1 MRSRGCEG
9 NCRSG
14 AELARAKAGPSHA
27 PAVVVAHSPQKS
39 SSRRGQQAG
48 QSSTVVAWDFP
59 ASARGRAPAPT
70 HAVSPFTIDS
80 RKGLMIT
87 IVSGL
92 PRSGTSLMMQM
103 LAAGGMPILSD
114 GERRAD
120 VDNPR
125 GYLEWERIKQLPKD
139 PACIAEAEGKAVKV
153 ISQLLLSLPAQH
165 EYRVIFMQ
173 RPLPEVMASQD
184 EMLRRRGNFDPGR
197 GQFRGGT
204 GLSGPSVR
212 RLWLAQR
219 QTLRESEP
227 GAISRRLTRSP
238 RKQRRALRSF
248 WKSRWM
254 SKPWPS
260 R

>member
-1 MRSRGCEG
+1 
-9 NCRSG
+9 
-14 AELARAKAGPSHA
+14 
-27 PAVVVAHSPQKS
+27 
-39 SSRRGQQAG
+39 
-48 QSSTVVAWDFP
+48 
-59 ASARGRAPAPT
+59 
-70 HAVSPFTIDS
+70 
-80 RKGLMIT
+80 MIT

-153 ISQLLLSLPAQH
+153 ISQLLLSLPAKH

-184 EMLRRRGNFDPGR
+184 EMLRRRGTFNPNEDNSAVARAFQDH
-197 GQFRGGT
+197 
-204 GLSGPSVR
+204 LSEVYA
-212 RLWLAQR
+212 WLN
-219 QTLRESEP
+219 SEP
-227 GAISRRLTRSP
+227 NIEVSRVQYHRILSEPKQTAESVTNFLQLPLDVEAMARQVDDTLYRQ
-238 RKQRRALRSF
+238 RK
-248 WKSRWM
+248 K
-254 SKPWPS
+254 
-260 R
+260 